1 MEVGAGV
8 IGNYT
13 YCSTSFKGIGTFKPN
28 EQANSFI
35 GKEKLLEYVE
45 EIRLEVLCD
54 ISLVTQVLE
63 TIRKVHPYEEPGI
76 DIIPLLDE
84 TFLAMKKLPKK
95 MVVFMLLSVI
105 EFNDK

>member
-1 MEVGAGV
+1 MV
-8 IGNYT
+8 IIHIALLLLN
-13 YCSTSFKGIGTFKPN
+13 GISTFKPN
-28 EQANSFI
+28 EQANPFI
-35 GKEKLLEYVE
+35 GKENLLEYVE

-84 TFLAMKKLPKK
+84 TSLTMEKNYLKKW
-95 MVVFMLLSVI
+95 
-105 EFNDK
+105 